1 MHLIVNG
8 VSYQV
13 ADRPVRPLLHVLRE
27 ELGVH
32 GVGFSCLQG
41 HCGSCTVQVD
51 GEAVRACVTPVSNVA
66 GATIFTAAGLPRT
79 DALPQSFDRYQ
90 LNNCDGCPAGQLM
103 AAKAFLDEHPDA
115 TREEVLAA
123 VSTHI
128 CDCLRYRDVHQ
139 AIAEAVETKRKQTA
153 FPRRA

>member
-1 MHLIVNG
+1 MELIVNG
-8 VSYQV
+8 ITYEV
-13 ADRPVRPLLHVLRE
+13 APRPMRPLLHVLRQ
-27 ELGVH
+27 ELGIG
-32 GVGFSCLQG
+32 GVGSNCLQG

-66 GATIFTAAGLPRT
+66 GATIFTAAGVSPT
-79 DALPQSFDRYQ
+79 HALPQSFSRHQ
-90 LNNCDGCPAGQLM
+90 LSSCDGCPAGQLM

-139 AIAEAVETKRKQTA
+139 AIAEAVEQKRQQTA
-153 FPRRA
+153 SPRRA